1 MAMDYALICTAGILV
16 FVIAVGIAIFFKL
29 ARVAFKWFLTIIL
42 NSIVGIVCLFLLNVI
57 GTSLH
62 IQSLQAIPIWPTIVP
77 VALFGLPGLATILL
91 LILLG
96 VKINFSS

>member
-1 MAMDYALICTAGILV
+1 MTQYALVCTSAAIVV
-16 FVIAVGIAIFFKL
+16 FLAVGILIFFKF
-29 ARVAFKWFLTIIL
+29 ARVGFKWLLTIIL
-42 NSIVGIVCLFLLNVI
+42 NSIVGIVCLLLLNVI

-91 LILLG
+91 IMLLG
-96 VKINFSS
+96 VKISF

>member
-1 MAMDYALICTAGILV
+1 MEFDIALICTSLV
-16 FVIAVGIAIFFKL
+16 FIFVLVIGIVLFFKL
-29 ARVAFKWFLTIIL
+29 ARVGFKWLLTIIL

-91 LILLG
+91 IMLLG
-96 VKINFSS
+96 VKISF

>member
-1 MAMDYALICTAGILV
+1 MAFDIALICTSLV
-16 FVIAVGIAIFFKL
+16 FIFFLVIGIVLFFKL
-29 ARVAFKWFLTIIL
+29 ARVGFKWLLTIIL
-42 NSIVGIVCLFLLNVI
+42 NSIVGVVCLFLLNII

-91 LILLG
+91 LMLLG
-96 VKINFSS
+96 VKISF

>member
-1 MAMDYALICTAGILV
+1 MAFDIALICTSLV
-16 FVIAVGIAIFFKL
+16 FIFVLVIGIVLFFKL
-29 ARVAFKWFLTIIL
+29 ARVGFKWLLTIIL

-91 LILLG
+91 LMLLG
-96 VKINFSS
+96 VKISF

>member
-1 MAMDYALICTAGILV
+1 MAMDLTLICTLVVAIVMMVFGIV
-16 FVIAVGIAIFFKL
+16 IFFKF
-29 ARVAFKWFLTIIL
+29 ARVGFKWFLTIIL

-91 LILLG
+91 LMLLG
-96 VKINFSS
+96 VKISF